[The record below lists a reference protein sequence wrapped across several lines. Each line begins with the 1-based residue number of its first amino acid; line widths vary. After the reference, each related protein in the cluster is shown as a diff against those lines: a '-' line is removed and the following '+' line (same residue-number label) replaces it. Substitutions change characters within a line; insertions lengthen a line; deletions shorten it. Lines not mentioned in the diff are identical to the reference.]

1 MPLLGISMEE
11 SLKLFQLLAGIISKL
26 DGSTEVKEPTHRGQF
41 NFTFRR
47 NVEELLSATTFCH
60 GMEIR
65 GNPQQNAPQRGL
77 IANDGDDDDSSPESI
92 YGCRSGEI

>member
-11 SLKLFQLLAGIISKL
+11 SLKLLQLLAEMTSKL

-60 GMEIR
+60 GMLSPRKFAEILAR
-65 GNPQQNAPQRGL
+65 MPINVA
-77 IANDGDDDDSSPESI
+77 
-92 YGCRSGEI
+92 